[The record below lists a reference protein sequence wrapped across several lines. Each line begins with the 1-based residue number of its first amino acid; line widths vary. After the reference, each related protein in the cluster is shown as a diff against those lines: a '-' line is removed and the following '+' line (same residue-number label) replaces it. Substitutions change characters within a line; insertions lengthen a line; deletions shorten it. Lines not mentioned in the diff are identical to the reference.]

1 MYHSI
6 ELMPK
11 STAMRSLHVPPKR
24 FRFQMWLLKVFGY
37 RALSLKDLKPYLI
50 GEKSGKVVGL
60 TFDDGYKN
68 NLTNALP
75 ILKKYN
81 FSATCFIVS
90 NYIGSYNLWDRKKGI
105 MQMPLMNFDELS
117 IWLDSGM
124 DIGSHTQT
132 HPDLTSLSQ
141 KELMMEVKGCKAY
154 LERKF
159 KIKIEYFCYPFGI
172 HNEAICEIVKESG
185 YFSALT
191 MIRGRVKLKSDRFRL
206 PRIPVNHHTLPHLF
220 LTKVLTSY
228 EDKK

>member
-105 MQMPLMNFDELS
+105 MQMPLMNFDEIS